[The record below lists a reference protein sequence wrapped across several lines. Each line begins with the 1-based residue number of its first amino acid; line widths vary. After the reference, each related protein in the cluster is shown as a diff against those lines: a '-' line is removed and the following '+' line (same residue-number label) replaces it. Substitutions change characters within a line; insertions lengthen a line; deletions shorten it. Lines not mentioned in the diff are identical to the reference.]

1 MGYEDALLSAGY
13 TPAGVQPQQ
22 TGGNKGMEV
31 LNQALGQMFQG
42 MQQAQERKQKKVK
55 DQFDMYKTLRDAG
68 YDSQSAHAAVL
79 KNQFPALPGGTG
91 LEEEKKRADLA
102 KTQADTRQSNKK
114 ADYYAQGGPKRTV
127 IDKMNPAGLQN
138 RLKYLNDNG
147 DPNDPNTKKEMD
159 ALNKKL
165 QQFSGINAEE
175 EAPPADEPTAKIKV
189 KRKSDGKTGTIS
201 LKNFNPATYEKI

>member
-1 MGYEDALLSAGY
+1 MGYEDALLNAGY
-13 TPAGVQPQQ
+13 TPAGVPPQK
-22 TGGNKGMEV
+22 TGGGRGLEV

-79 KNQFPALPGGTG
+79 KNQFPALPGGMG
-91 LEEEKKRADLA
+91 VDEEKKRAELA
-102 KTQADTRQSNKK
+102 KTQADVGLSNAKT
-114 ADYYAQGGPKRTV
+114 DYYKQGGPKRTV
-127 IDKMNPAGLQN
+127 IDKMNPNQLQS

-159 ALNKKL
+159 TLNKKL
-165 QQFSGINAEE
+165 QKFSGIDTEEEPPAEE
-175 EAPPADEPTAKIKV
+175 PDTKIKV
-189 KRKSDGKTGTIS
+189 KRKSDGKTGTVS